1 MAVQRLIRVPMS
13 DREKIATGTELAEQ
27 EVAWKAAEDER
38 AARRAELNE
47 NVRLHRDRV
56 RELAKSLMDGHVDR
70 LVDCEWQIDFL
81 QSQRRLVRLDTME
94 IVQTALLTP
103 EERKLAI
110 AQNGMEL
117 LLKEVERTDPGP
129 TPNPDAVELDNPV
142 PPEVDPDQEELP
154 LGEAMDD
161 QDMDA
166 GDGMEPDTGTE
177 D

>member
-56 RELAKSLMDGHVDR
+56 RELAKSLMDGHVDK
-70 LVDCEWQIDFL
+70 LVDCEWEIDFL
-81 QSQRRLVRLDTME
+81 QSQRRLVRLDTRE

-129 TPNPDAVELDNPV
+129 TPNPDAVELDNP
-142 PPEVDPDQEELP
+142 LP

-161 QDMDA
+161 QDLDA
-166 GDGMEPDTGTE
+166 GDGMEPDPGTE